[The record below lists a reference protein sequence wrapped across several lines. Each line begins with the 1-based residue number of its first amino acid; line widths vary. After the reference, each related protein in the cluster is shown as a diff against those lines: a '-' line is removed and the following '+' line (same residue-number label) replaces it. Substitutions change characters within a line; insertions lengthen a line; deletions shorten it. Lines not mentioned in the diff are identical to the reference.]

1 MWEPLHYLRWKQTG
15 RFPLIHRGLSTFS
28 GWIWTQPVE
37 RMRPAGTCLQ
47 SFPRCGWESRSCP
60 GLCPVLLPP
69 REGHTCPSIFFQM
82 EGIWAGSTKGMETK
96 PHSFGAL
103 HPSFLPTPSLH
114 LHIHCFPDLRYL
126 ESACQCRFEPARLG
140 LIPGSGRSPRGGN
153 GNPLPYSCLEI
164 PMNREACRATIQ
176 GVAKSWTRLSNR
188 ACLL

>member
-1 MWEPLHYLRWKQTG
+1 M
-15 RFPLIHRGLSTFS
+15 IHRGLSTFS

-69 REGHTCPSIFFQM
+69 EKVAPVHPFSSKWKESGRAQPKEWKQSLIPL
-82 EGIWAGSTKGMETK
+82 
-96 PHSFGAL
+96 GAL
-103 HPSFLPTPSLH
+103 HPSFLRTPSLH

-153 GNPLPYSCLEI
+153 GNPLPHSCLEN
-164 PMNREACRATIQ
+164 PMNREACQATVQ